1 MHWKIVF
8 FSREFYLSNTVIVLF
23 VSIVASMEIRGIT
36 FRVFYARCCTL
47 TFALVRVITQII
59 LFLTIK
65 HSWYCRCSNTKQSF
79 QFLQKHSWEHCAVTT
94 ASFWIISKINLRFYF
109 IEAQLWQKLVQNCKQ
124 LYLYLLLIQYS
135 STERGYGEVKSEN
148 RRNLKQTTNW
158 KIEQDSKHLKIGC
171 IFFLN
176 LKTLHGQQ
184 KKKNSS
190 HSLKLHAFM
199 NS

>member
-23 VSIVASMEIRGIT
+23 VSIVASIEIRGIT

-79 QFLQKHSWEHCAVTT
+79 QFLQKHSWEHCADTT

-109 IEAQLWQKLVQNCKQ
+109 IEAQLWRKLVQNCKQ

-171 IFFLN
+171 IFFFKSEN
-176 LKTLHGQQ
+176 PTWSA
-184 KKKNSS
+184 KKKI
-190 HSLKLHAFM
+190 LVIA
-199 NS
+199 

>member
-59 LFLTIK
+59 ILFLTIK

-109 IEAQLWQKLVQNCKQ
+109 IEAQLWRKLVQNCKQ

-171 IFFLN
+171 IFFFKSEN
-176 LKTLHGQQ
+176 PTWSA
-184 KKKNSS
+184 KKKI
-190 HSLKLHAFM
+190 LVIA
-199 NS
+199 